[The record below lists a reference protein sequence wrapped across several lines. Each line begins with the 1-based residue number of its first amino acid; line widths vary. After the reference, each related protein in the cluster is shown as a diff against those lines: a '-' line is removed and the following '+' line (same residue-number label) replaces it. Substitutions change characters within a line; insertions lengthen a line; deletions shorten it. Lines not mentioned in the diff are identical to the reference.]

1 MYFISVYVNVCISCY
16 NVKCILF
23 QYMSMY
29 VYHVN
34 NGDGN
39 LNCIIC
45 ARSLCL
51 VYDK

>member
-1 MYFISVYVNVCISCY
+1 MTFILLLLESHLPLYPVQIKSLC
-16 NVKCILF
+16 

-45 ARSLCL
+45 A
-51 VYDK
+51 